1 MRPCF
6 GEKNPDFRFN
16 RMRKSGK
23 TKFFEV
29 HIESALITHLITAL
43 FFTFRTFSAACTH
56 IQLNI
61 FITHVKYLFL
71 SSGTNSIVL
80 PPWTT
85 KKILWKFNVHRT
97 TCQSKSKISYRQISC
112 SKYGKAFIS
121 VSKVKIHE
129 RIHTGEKPFS
139 C

>member
-1 MRPCF
+1 MK
-6 GEKNPDFRFN
+6 KNPDFRFN

-61 FITHVKYLFL
+61 FITHVKYLFFEFRD
-71 SSGTNSIVL
+71 
-80 PPWTT
+80 
-85 KKILWKFNVHRT
+85 KFNRT
-97 TCQSKSKISYRQISC
+97 STMDDKKDFMENLM
-112 SKYGKAFIS
+112 FIEQPANP
-121 VSKVKIHE
+121 KK
-129 RIHTGEKPFS
+129 
-139 C
+139 